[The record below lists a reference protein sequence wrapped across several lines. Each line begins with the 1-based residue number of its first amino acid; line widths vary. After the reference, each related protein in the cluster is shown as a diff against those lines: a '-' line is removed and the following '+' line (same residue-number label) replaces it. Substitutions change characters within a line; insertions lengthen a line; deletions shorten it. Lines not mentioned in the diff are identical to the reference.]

1 MLDKILL
8 SADKNQYKANMHCHS
23 TLSDGKL
30 TPEALKDIYKEKGYS
45 ILAITDHCVPKSHT
59 ELTDGDFLLLTG
71 YEAYIRPDSKGNYN
85 AFAPEVHL
93 NLFAKNP
100 KNETLICYN
109 RGYTKYIPAEKHGEL
124 CRAGDERTREFTV
137 EYINEFIK
145 TAVDNGYLVAYNHPF
160 WSMDS
165 EARILSYEN
174 LFSLELYNTGSY
186 IANNIENAEMLYDVM
201 LRNGMKLG
209 CHAGDDNHN
218 SKPLDSPYSDSF
230 GFYTMILSDSLDYAS
245 VIKALEEKNFYASSG
260 PRINEIRIVD
270 DAEKGRLVKVKCS
283 PATKIFMYYGSKSP
297 RHIRLAEGET
307 SEYFEFALHP
317 DSRYVRISVYDENGK
332 VANSRGFFREEWEN

>member
-1 MLDKILL
+1 MTEKILL
-8 SADKNQYKANMHCHS
+8 SADKKQYKANMHCHS

-45 ILAITDHCVPKSHT
+45 ILAITDHCVPKKHT
-59 ELTDGDFLLLTG
+59 GLTDDDFLMLTG
-71 YEAYIRPDSKGNYN
+71 YEAYIRPDSRGNYN

-93 NLFAKNP
+93 NLFARDP
-100 KNETLICYN
+100 DNETLICYN

-137 EYINEFIK
+137 EYINEFIE
-145 TAVDNGYLVAYNHPF
+145 TAVQNGYLVAYNHPF

-165 EARILSYEN
+165 EARILEYKN

-186 IANNIENAEMLYDVM
+186 LANNLENAEMLYDVM
-201 LRNGMKLG
+201 LRHGMALG

-230 GFYTMILSDSLDYAS
+230 GFYTMILADSLDYHS
-245 VIKALEEKNFYASSG
+245 VIRALDEKSFYASSG
-260 PRINEIRIVD
+260 PEIHEIKLTESD
-270 DAEKGRLVKVKCS
+270 DGAKTVCVKCS
-283 PATKIFMYYGSKSP
+283 AVSKAFMFFGSKAP
-297 RHIRLAEGET
+297 RHIRMPEGET
-307 SEYFEFALHP
+307 FESFEFPLHP
-317 DSRYVRISVYDENGK
+317 DARYIRISVYDENGK